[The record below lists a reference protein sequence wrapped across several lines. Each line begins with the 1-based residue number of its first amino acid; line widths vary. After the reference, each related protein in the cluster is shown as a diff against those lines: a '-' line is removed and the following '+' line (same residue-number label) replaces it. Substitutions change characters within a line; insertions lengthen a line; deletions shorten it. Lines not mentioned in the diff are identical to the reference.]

1 MIGATDNGNLL
12 PCHLVIVSGIK
23 GHSMAEKNA
32 TKDQDGA
39 LAWLVVTTLAP
50 HWRALLVAVLMLLAT
65 AALNVAPPYL
75 VQQAIDGPIA
85 QRDPSGLWP
94 LAALYGGVALLMF
107 VLQYGQTYFL
117 QIAGQRALADVRARL
132 FS

>member
-1 MIGATDNGNLL
+1 
-12 PCHLVIVSGIK
+12 
-23 GHSMAEKNA
+23 MAENKKQN
-32 TKDQDGA
+32 QDGA
-39 LAWLVVTTLAP
+39 LAWLVVTPLAP
-50 HWRALLVAVLMLLAT
+50 HWRSLLVAIIMLLAT

-85 QRDPSGLWP
+85 QRSMAGLWP

-107 VLQYGQTYFL
+107 ALQYGQTYFL

-132 FS
+132 FSNMLNQGQEF